1 MYIKVYGDISTALW
15 AAADITGCHMMSV
28 SGEPR
33 VEVIK
38 NGYLEFETTDNHTF
52 HEWVDILTQI
62 KLGGGG
68 V

>member
-15 AAADITGCHMMSV
+15 AAAHITGVHTISF

-38 NGYLEFETTDNHTF
+38 NGYLELETTDNHDF

-62 KLGGGG
+62 KLRDA
-68 V
+68 